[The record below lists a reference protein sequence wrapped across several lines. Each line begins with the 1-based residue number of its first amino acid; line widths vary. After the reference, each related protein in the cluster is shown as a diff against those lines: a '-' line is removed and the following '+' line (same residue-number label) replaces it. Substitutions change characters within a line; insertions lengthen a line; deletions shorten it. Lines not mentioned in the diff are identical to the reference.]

1 MISASVLFSSSSSVD
16 ALQTATAVIEAG
28 AGVALLCLPS
38 AAVAL
43 LLGAPLETSAGLT
56 VARVG
61 GAALLTLGAA
71 LWLARGDTQS
81 RAARGLVAAMVLYNL
96 GAAIILGAAGVR
108 SQPVGIAL
116 WPAVV
121 LHAGMTIWCIMS
133 LRYLSIAERLGES
146 PSEAIP
152 Q

>member
-1 MISASVLFSSSSSVD
+1 MNPAGVLFNSSSSVD
-16 ALQTATAVIEAG
+16 ALQTATALIELG
-28 AGVALLCLPS
+28 AGLALLSFPS

-43 LLGAPLETSAGLT
+43 LLGAPLETPGALT
-56 VARVG
+56 VARVA

-71 LWLARGDTQS
+71 FWLARGDTQS
-81 RAARGLVAAMVLYNL
+81 RAARGLVAAMVLYNID
-96 GAAIILGAAGVR
+96 ATIILGTAGIR
-108 SQPVGIAL
+108 SQRVGIVL

-121 LHAGMTIWCIMS
+121 LHAAMTIWCIMS
-133 LRYLSIAERLGES
+133 LRYLGIAERLGES

>member
-1 MISASVLFSSSSSVD
+1 MNPAGVLFNSSRSVD
-16 ALQTATAVIEAG
+16 ALQTATALIELG
-28 AGVALLCLPS
+28 AGLALLSFPS

-43 LLGAPLETSAGLT
+43 LLDAPLETPAALT

-61 GAALLTLGAA
+61 GAVLLTLGAA
-71 LWLARGDTQS
+71 FWLARGDAQS

-96 GAAIILGAAGVR
+96 GATIILGAAGIR
-108 SQPVGIAL
+108 SQPPVGLVL

-121 LHAGMTIWCIMS
+121 LHAAMTIWCIMS

-146 PSEAIP
+146 PS
-152 Q
+152 

>member
-1 MISASVLFSSSSSVD
+1 MNPAGVLFNSSRSVD
-16 ALQTATAVIEAG
+16 ALQTATALIELG
-28 AGVALLCLPS
+28 AGLALLSFPS
-38 AAVAL
+38 AAVTL
-43 LLGAPLETSAGLT
+43 LLGAPLETPGALT

-61 GAALLTLGAA
+61 GAALLTLGVAF
-71 LWLARGDTQS
+71 WLARGDTQS
-81 RAARGLVAAMVLYNL
+81 RATRGLVAAMVLYNL
-96 GAAIILGAAGVR
+96 GATIVLGAAGIR
-108 SQPVGIAL
+108 SQLVGLIL

-121 LHAGMTIWCIMS
+121 LHAAMTIWCIMS

>member
-1 MISASVLFSSSSSVD
+1 MNPAGVLFNSSSSVD
-16 ALQTATAVIEAG
+16 DLQTATALIELG
-28 AGVALLCLPS
+28 AGLAILSFPS

-43 LLGAPLETSAGLT
+43 LLGARLETPGALT
-56 VARVG
+56 VARVA

-71 LWLARGDTQS
+71 FWLARGDTQS

-96 GAAIILGAAGVR
+96 GAVIILGAAGIR
-108 SQPVGIAL
+108 SQPVGLVL

-121 LHAGMTIWCIMS
+121 LHAAMTIWCIMS
-133 LRYLSIAERLGES
+133 LRYLGIAERLGES

>member
-1 MISASVLFSSSSSVD
+1 MNPAGVLYKSSRSVD
-16 ALQTATAVIEAG
+16 ALQTATALIELG
-28 AGVALLCLPS
+28 AGLALLSFPS

-43 LLGAPLETSAGLT
+43 LLGAPVETPAALT
-56 VARVG
+56 VARVA

-71 LWLARGDTQS
+71 FWLARGDTQS

-96 GAAIILGAAGVR
+96 GAAIILGAAGIR
-108 SQPVGIAL
+108 SQPVGIVL

-121 LHAGMTIWCIMS
+121 LHAAMTIWCIMS
-133 LRYLSIAERLGES
+133 LRYLSIAEGLGES